1 MSSWCDCISLCVYR
15 IVYFAP
21 CSAPVGRVSTL
32 APSQRTKWSVWCLTV
47 SASQASL
54 CRNWDFVLQ
63 SASLYLASRLCRW
76 GFSESAFHWMI
87 YCSVTSLLLCV
98 PAGWWCSECWRWSW
112 AGRLWELTWP
122 PLWWVASLPAP
133 SQPSALAGCFTP
145 NINLCE
151 RACNQFPSRLTV
163 VINCFN
169 YTHAALEKCILAR
182 AGGRDDYTTLRM
194 CWCSYICIC
203 TVLLQKDCQSETHVD
218 VFMEMLIQDWA
229 AICCICIL
237 SSKRLYVSSNSC
249 TFQLIKGP
257 FSLSCFHQISS

>member
-1 MSSWCDCISLCVYR
+1 MNLRSTGWFTALWPRCCFVSLQDDGVRSADAGPELDVSGSWPGHRC
-15 IVYFAP
+15 
-21 CSAPVGRVSTL
+21 G
-32 APSQRTKWSVWCLTV
+32 
-47 SASQASL
+47 
-54 CRNWDFVLQ
+54 
-63 SASLYLASRLCRW
+63 
-76 GFSESAFHWMI
+76 E
-87 YCSVTSLLLCV
+87 LLHFL
-98 PAGWWCSECWRWSW
+98 
-112 AGRLWELTWP
+112 P
-122 PLWWVASLPAP
+122 P
-133 SQPSALAGCFTP
+133 QPSALAGCFTP